1 MTPTNLMFLYG
12 TALILAALGLLFLAT
27 RPHQSA
33 VPLDRRRPPVE
44 ESDSKLTRFAG
55 SAVRSLERFLKKR
68 PQRLYRPELLEMAG
82 VKLTQADM
90 LLLVI
95 AGGLGGLA
103 LGLVVGSPVLG
114 ILFLLLS
121 PLVGHLALI
130 FRIGRRRSKFDN
142 QLGDTLQLLTG
153 GLRAGHSILRAIDA
167 AAIEADAPTSD
178 EMRRVVTETSL
189 GKDLLASLTDT
200 ANRMESEDFTW
211 IAQAIQINREVGGD
225 LADVLDQVGATIRE
239 RSEIKGQ
246 IRALAAE
253 GKFSAYIL
261 VALPFGIGAMLM
273 VVSPGY
279 VDPLF
284 AEPLGWVMIGASA
297 VMMTIGCL
305 WLRKI
310 IDLKF

>member
-1 MTPTNLMFLYG
+1 MTLVFLYG
-12 TALILAALGLLFLAT
+12 GALCVAALGLLFFAT
-27 RPHQSA
+27 RPAQSSI
-33 VPLDRRRPPVE
+33 PMDRRRPPAE
-44 ESDSKLTRFAG
+44 ESDSRLSSFAG
-55 SAVRSLERFLKKR
+55 WAVRAVERFLKKH
-68 PQRLYRPELLEMAG
+68 PQRLYRPELLETAG
-82 VKLTQADM
+82 VRLTQADM
-90 LLLVI
+90 FLLVI
-95 AGGLGGLA
+95 TGGIAGLA
-103 LGLVVGSPVLG
+103 LGLVVSGLLLG
-114 ILFLLLS
+114 ILLMMLA
-121 PLVGHLALI
+121 PVVAHLTLI
-130 FRIGRRRSKFDN
+130 FRIARRRSKFED

-189 GKDLLASLTDT
+189 GKDLLASLMDT
-200 ANRMESEDFTW
+200 SKRMESEDFAW

-225 LADVLDQVGATIRE
+225 LAEVLDQVGATIRE

-261 VALPFGIGAMLM
+261 VALPFAIGAMLM

-279 VDPLF
+279 ITPLF
-284 AEPLGWVMIGASA
+284 EEPLGWVMIGASV

>member
-1 MTPTNLMFLYG
+1 MMLVFLYG
-12 TALILAALGLLFLAT
+12 TALVLAALGLLFFAT

-55 SAVRSLERFLKKR
+55 SAVRAVERFLKKR
-68 PQRLYRPELLEMAG
+68 PQRLYRPELLELAG
-82 VKLTQADM
+82 VRLTQADM
-90 LLLVI
+90 FLLVI

-114 ILFLLLS
+114 VLFLLLA
-121 PLVGHLALI
+121 PLVAHLALI
-130 FRIGRRRSKFDN
+130 FRIARRRAKFEN

-225 LADVLDQVGATIRE
+225 LADVLDQVGETIRE

-261 VALPFGIGAMLM
+261 VALPFAIGAMLA

-284 AEPLGWVMIGASA
+284 EEPLGWVMIGASV
-297 VMMTIGCL
+297 VMMTIGSL

>member
-1 MTPTNLMFLYG
+1 MTLLFLYG
-12 TALILAALGLLFLAT
+12 AGLCLAALGLLLFAT
-27 RPHQSA
+27 RPAQSA

-44 ESDSKLTRFAG
+44 ESDSQLSKFAG
-55 SAVRSLERFLKKR
+55 SAVRAMERFLKKR
-68 PQRLYRPELLEMAG
+68 PQRLYRPELLETAG
-82 VKLTQADM
+82 VRLTQADM
-90 LLLVI
+90 FLLVVTGGI
-95 AGGLGGLA
+95 AGLA
-103 LGLVVGSPVLG
+103 LGLLVGGPLLG
-114 ILFLLLS
+114 ILFFLLA
-121 PLVGHLALI
+121 PVVAHVALI
-130 FRIGRRRSKFDN
+130 FRIARRRSKFDA

-200 ANRMESEDFTW
+200 SKRMESEDFAW

-261 VALPFGIGAMLM
+261 VALPFAIGGMLT

-279 VDPLF
+279 INPLF
-284 AEPLGWVMIGASA
+284 ENPLGWVMIGASV

>member
-1 MTPTNLMFLYG
+1 MLFLYG
-12 TALILAALGLLFLAT
+12 TALCLTALGLLFYVT
-27 RPHQSA
+27 RPAQSA
-33 VPLDRRRPPVE
+33 VPLDRRRPPAE
-44 ESDSKLTRFAG
+44 ESDSRLSKFAG
-55 SAVRSLERFLKKR
+55 SAVRAVERFLKNH
-68 PQRLYRPELLEMAG
+68 PQRLYRPEQLELAG
-82 VKLTQADM
+82 VRLTQADM
-90 LLLVI
+90 FVLVI
-95 AGGLGGLA
+95 TGGIAALA
-103 LGLVVGSPVLG
+103 LGLVIGGPFLG
-114 ILFLLLS
+114 ILLFLLT
-121 PLVGHLALI
+121 PAVAHLVLVFKI
-130 FRIGRRRSKFDN
+130 SRRRSKFED

-167 AAIEADAPTSD
+167 AAVEADAPTSD

-189 GKDLLASLTDT
+189 GKDLLVSLMDT
-200 ANRMESEDFTW
+200 SKRMESEDFAW

-225 LADVLDQVGATIRE
+225 LAEVLDQVAGTIRE

-273 VVSPGY
+273 LVSPGY

-284 AEPLGWVMIGASA
+284 TEPLGWVMIGASI

>member
-1 MTPTNLMFLYG
+1 MTLLFLYG
-12 TALILAALGLLFLAT
+12 AGLCVAALGLLFFAT
-27 RPHQSA
+27 RPAQSA

-44 ESDSKLTRFAG
+44 ESDSQLAKFAG
-55 SAVRSLERFLKKR
+55 WAVRGMERFLKRR
-68 PQRLYRPELLEMAG
+68 PQRLFRPEKLEMAG
-82 VKLTQADM
+82 IRLTQADIFVLCIAASITCFILA
-90 LLLVI
+90 LLLGTAVSGFI
-95 AGGLGGLA
+95 
-103 LGLVVGSPVLG
+103 
-114 ILFLLLS
+114 LS
-121 PLVGHLALI
+121 PWLGAHFGIVAQI
-130 FRIGRRRSKFDN
+130 ARRRSKFDD

-167 AAIEADAPTSD
+167 AATEADAPTSD
-178 EMRRVVTETSL
+178 EMRRIVTETSL
-189 GKDLLASLTDT
+189 GKDLLASLMDT
-200 ANRMESEDFTW
+200 SRRMENEDFAW

-261 VALPFGIGAMLM
+261 VALPFGIGGMLM

-279 VDPLF
+279 INPLF
-284 AEPLGWVMIGASA
+284 ENPLGWVMIGASV

>member
-1 MTPTNLMFLYG
+1 MTLMLAYG
-12 TALILAALGLLFLAT
+12 TALVVAALLLLLFVT
-27 RPHQSA
+27 RPRQSP

-44 ESDSKLTRFAG
+44 ESDSQLSKFAG
-55 SAVRSLERFLKKR
+55 FAVRAVERSLKKH
-68 PQRLYRPELLEMAG
+68 PKRLYRAELLETAG
-82 VKLTQADM
+82 VRLTQADM
-90 LLLVI
+90 FLLVI
-95 AGGLGGLA
+95 TGGIAGLA
-103 LGLVVGSPVLG
+103 LGLLINGPLLG
-114 ILFLLLS
+114 LLLLILS
-121 PLVGHLALI
+121 PAVAHLALV
-130 FRIGRRRSKFDN
+130 FRISRRRSKFDS

-167 AAIEADAPTSD
+167 AAVEADSPTSD

-189 GKDLLASLTDT
+189 GKDLLTSLLDT
-200 ANRMESEDFTW
+200 SRRMENEDFAW

-225 LADVLDQVGATIRE
+225 LAEVLDQVGETIRE

-261 VALPFGIGAMLM
+261 VALPFAIGAMLM

-279 VDPLF
+279 VNPLF
-284 AEPLGWVMIGASA
+284 ENPLGWIMIGASV

>member
-1 MTPTNLMFLYG
+1 MLMFLYG
-12 TALILAALGLLFLAT
+12 AALCVAALVLLFFAT
-27 RPHQSA
+27 RPHQAA
-33 VPLDRRRPPVE
+33 VPLDRRRPPAE
-44 ESDSKLTRFAG
+44 ESDSRLTKFAG
-55 SAVRSLERFLKKR
+55 TAVRAVERFLKNH
-68 PQRLYRPELLEMAG
+68 PQRLYRPELLETAG
-82 VKLTQADM
+82 VRLTQADM
-90 LLLVI
+90 FLLVI
-95 AGGLGGLA
+95 TGGIAGLA
-103 LGLVVGSPVLG
+103 LGLIVGGPLLG
-114 ILFLLLS
+114 VLFLMLA
-121 PLVGHLALI
+121 PFVAHIALV
-130 FRIGRRRSKFDN
+130 FRISRRRSKFDD

-200 ANRMESEDFTW
+200 SRRMESEDFAW

-261 VALPFGIGAMLM
+261 VALPFAIGAMLT

-279 VDPLF
+279 VNPLF
-284 AEPLGWVMIGASA
+284 EEPLGWVMIGASV

>member
-1 MTPTNLMFLYG
+1 MTLMLAYG
-12 TALILAALGLLFLAT
+12 TALVVAALLLLLFVT
-27 RPHQSA
+27 RPRQSP

-44 ESDSKLTRFAG
+44 ESDSQLSKFAG
-55 SAVRSLERFLKKR
+55 FAVRAVERFLKKH
-68 PQRLYRPELLEMAG
+68 PKRLYRAELLETAG
-82 VKLTQADM
+82 VRLTQADM
-90 LLLVI
+90 FLLVI
-95 AGGLGGLA
+95 TGGIAGLA
-103 LGLVVGSPVLG
+103 LGLLINGPLLG
-114 ILFLLLS
+114 LLLLILS
-121 PLVGHLALI
+121 PAVAHLALV
-130 FRIGRRRSKFDN
+130 FRISRRRSKFDS

-153 GLRAGHSILRAIDA
+153 GLRAGHSILRAIDVA
-167 AAIEADAPTSD
+167 AVEADSPTSD

-189 GKDLLASLTDT
+189 GKDLLASLLDT
-200 ANRMESEDFTW
+200 SRRMENEDFAW

-225 LADVLDQVGATIRE
+225 LAEVLDQVGETIRE

-261 VALPFGIGAMLM
+261 VALPFAIGAMLM

-279 VDPLF
+279 VNPLF
-284 AEPLGWVMIGASA
+284 ENPLGWIMIGASV

>member
-1 MTPTNLMFLYG
+1 MFVYG
-12 TALILAALGLLFLAT
+12 TALCLAALGLLLFAT
-27 RPHQSA
+27 RPRQSA

-44 ESDSKLTRFAG
+44 ESDSQLTKFAG
-55 SAVRSLERFLKKR
+55 SAVRAMERFLKKH
-68 PQRLYRPELLEMAG
+68 PQRLYRQELLETAG
-82 VKLTQADM
+82 VRLTQADM
-90 LLLVI
+90 FLLVI
-95 AGGLGGLA
+95 AGAIAGLA
-103 LGLVVGSPVLG
+103 FGLVVGVPFLG
-114 ILFLLLS
+114 ILLLLLA
-121 PLVGHLALI
+121 PAIAHLVFVLK
-130 FRIGRRRSKFDN
+130 IGRRRAKFDD

-167 AAIEADAPTSD
+167 AATEADSPTSD

-189 GKDLLASLTDT
+189 GKDLLTSLLDT
-200 ANRMESEDFTW
+200 AKRMESEDFAW

-225 LADVLDQVGATIRE
+225 LAEVLDQVAATIRE

-273 VVSPGY
+273 LVSPGY

-284 AEPLGWVMIGASA
+284 SEPLGWVMIGASV

>member
-1 MTPTNLMFLYG
+1 MTGMFVTG
-12 TALILAALGLLFLAT
+12 AALCFVAMGLVMVAF
-27 RPHQSA
+27 RPLQSP
-33 VPLDRRRPPVE
+33 VPLDRRRPVQL
-44 ESDSKLTRFAG
+44 ESDSQLSRFAG
-55 SAVRSLERFLKKR
+55 SAGRWMETYLRQHPKRLFRREVLET
-68 PQRLYRPELLEMAG
+68 AG
-82 VKLTQADM
+82 VRLSQADM

-95 AGGLGGLA
+95 TGGA
-103 LGLVVGSPVLG
+103 TGLVVGWVLIAPVVGLLLLVLAPA
-114 ILFLLLS
+114 IAHLFLSFLT
-121 PLVGHLALI
+121 
-130 FRIGRRRSKFDN
+130 GRRRKRFDS

-167 AAIEADAPTSD
+167 AATEADSPTAE
-178 EMRRVVTETSL
+178 EMRRIVAETSL
-189 GKDLLASLTDT
+189 GKDLLISLLDT
-200 ANRMESEDFTW
+200 SKRMENEDFAW

-225 LADVLDQVGATIRE
+225 LADVLDQVGHTIRE

-253 GKFSAYIL
+253 GKISAYIL
-261 VALPFGIGAMLM
+261 GALPFGIAIMLT

-279 VDPLF
+279 VNPLF
-284 AEPLGWVMIGASA
+284 DEPLGWAMLGGAA

>member
-1 MTPTNLMFLYG
+1 M
-12 TALILAALGLLFLAT
+12 
-27 RPHQSA
+27 
-33 VPLDRRRPPVE
+33 
-44 ESDSKLTRFAG
+44 
-55 SAVRSLERFLKKR
+55 ERFLKKH
-68 PQRLYRPELLEMAG
+68 PQRLYRPELLETAG
-82 VKLTQADM
+82 LRLTQADM
-90 LLLVI
+90 FLVVFTGGI
-95 AGGLGGLA
+95 AGLA
-103 LGLVVGSPVLG
+103 LGLVAGGPLLG
-114 ILFLLLS
+114 ILFFILA
-121 PLVGHLALI
+121 PVVGHVALV
-130 FRIGRRRSKFDN
+130 FKIGRRRSKFED

-189 GKDLLASLTDT
+189 GKDLLASLLDT
-200 ANRMESEDFTW
+200 SHRMESEDFAW

-225 LADVLDQVGATIRE
+225 LAEVLDQVGATIRE

-261 VALPFGIGAMLM
+261 VALPFGIGGMLM

-279 VDPLF
+279 VNPLF
-284 AEPLGWVMIGASA
+284 ENPLGWVMIGASV

>member
-1 MTPTNLMFLYG
+1 MTLMFVYG
-12 TALILAALGLLFLAT
+12 SALCIVALVLLLVAIG
-27 RPHQSA
+27 PGQSP

-44 ESDSKLTRFAG
+44 ESDSQLTRFAG
-55 SAVRSLERFLKKR
+55 FAVRAMERFLKR
-68 PQRLYRPELLEMAG
+68 HPQRLFRPEMLETAG
-82 VKLTQADM
+82 VRLTQADFFV
-90 LLLVI
+90 LCL
-95 AGGLGGLA
+95 AGSIVCFILA
-103 LGLVVGSPVLG
+103 LMLGTALSGFILSPWLAAHFGLVAQ
-114 ILFLLLS
+114 I
-121 PLVGHLALI
+121 A
-130 FRIGRRRSKFDN
+130 RRRAKFET

-189 GKDLLASLTDT
+189 GKDLLAALMDT
-200 ANRMESEDFTW
+200 SKRMESEDFAW

-225 LADVLDQVGATIRE
+225 LAEVLDQVAATIRE

-273 VVSPGY
+273 LVSPGY
-279 VDPLF
+279 VTPLF
-284 AEPLGWVMIGASA
+284 TEPLGWVMIGVSV

>member
-1 MTPTNLMFLYG
+1 M
-12 TALILAALGLLFLAT
+12 TALFVTGAVLCFSAMGLVMLAF
-27 RPHQSA
+27 RPMQSS
-33 VPLDRRRPPVE
+33 VPLERRRPIQAQ
-44 ESDSKLTRFAG
+44 SDSQLTRFAG
-55 SAVRSLERFLKKR
+55 SAVRGMESYLRQHPQQFFRREVLET
-68 PQRLYRPELLEMAG
+68 AG
-82 VKLTQADM
+82 VRLSQADM
-90 LLLVI
+90 IILTVAGAVTGLVAGWVLIAPFFGLLLTVLSPVV
-95 AGGLGGLA
+95 ANLA
-103 LGLVVGSPVLG
+103 LS
-114 ILFLLLS
+114 LLTS
-121 PLVGHLALI
+121 
-130 FRIGRRRSKFDN
+130 RRRKKFDA

-167 AAIEADAPTSD
+167 AATEADSPTAE
-178 EMRRVVTETSL
+178 EMRRIVAETSL
-189 GKDLLASLTDT
+189 GKDLLLSLLDT
-200 ANRMESEDFTW
+200 SKRMDNEDFAW

-225 LADVLDQVGATIRE
+225 LADVLDQVGHTIRE

-261 VALPFGIGAMLM
+261 GAMPFAIT
-273 VVSPGY
+273 VVLTVVTPGY

-284 AEPLGWVMIGASA
+284 SEPLGWAMLGGAA

>member
-1 MTPTNLMFLYG
+1 MTLLFLYG
-12 TALILAALGLLFLAT
+12 AGLCVAALGLLFFAT
-27 RPHQSA
+27 RPRQSA

-44 ESDSKLTRFAG
+44 ESDSKLAKFAG
-55 SAVRSLERFLKKR
+55 WAVHAMERFLKNH
-68 PQRLYRPELLEMAG
+68 PQRLYRSELLETAG
-82 VKLTQADM
+82 VRLTQADM
-90 LLLVI
+90 FVLVFTGGI
-95 AGGLGGLA
+95 AGLA
-103 LGLVVGSPVLG
+103 LGLVVGGPLFG
-114 ILFLLLS
+114 ILLLVLA
-121 PLVGHLALI
+121 PIVAHVALI
-130 FRIGRRRSKFDN
+130 FRISRRRSKFED

-167 AAIEADAPTSD
+167 AAVEADAPTSD

-200 ANRMESEDFTW
+200 SKRMESEDFAW

-261 VALPFGIGAMLM
+261 VALPFAIGGMLM

-279 VDPLF
+279 VNPLF
-284 AEPLGWVMIGASA
+284 ENPLGWVMIGASL

>member
-1 MTPTNLMFLYG
+1 MFLYG
-12 TALILAALGLLFLAT
+12 TALCIAALVLILFAT
-27 RPHQSA
+27 RPQQA
-33 VPLDRRRPPVE
+33 DIPLDRRRPPVE
-44 ESDSKLTRFAG
+44 ESDSRLSKFAG
-55 SAVRSLERFLKKR
+55 WAVRAMERFLRKH
-68 PQRLYRPELLEMAG
+68 PQRLFRRETLDMAG
-82 VKLTQADM
+82 VRLSQADM
-90 LLLVI
+90 FVLCTAGSLV
-95 AGGLGGLA
+95 
-103 LGLVVGSPVLG
+103 
-114 ILFLLLS
+114 FLLLALVLGTAVSGFMLS
-121 PLVGHLALI
+121 PWLAVHVGLLAEI
-130 FRIGRRRSKFDN
+130 KRRRSKFED

-167 AAIEADAPTSD
+167 AALEADAPTSD
-178 EMRRVVTETSL
+178 EMRRVITETSL
-189 GKDLLASLTDT
+189 GKDLLVSLMDASK
-200 ANRMESEDFTW
+200 RMESEDFAW

-225 LADVLDQVGATIRE
+225 LAEVLDQVGETIRE

-261 VALPFGIGAMLM
+261 VALPFAIGGMLM

-284 AEPLGWVMIGASA
+284 TNPLGWVMIGASV